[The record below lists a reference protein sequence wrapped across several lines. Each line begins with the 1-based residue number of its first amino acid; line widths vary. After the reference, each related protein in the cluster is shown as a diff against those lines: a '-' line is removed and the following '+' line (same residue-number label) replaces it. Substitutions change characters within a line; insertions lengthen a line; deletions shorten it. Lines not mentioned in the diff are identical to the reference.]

1 MIERLLDYRGIR
13 REFTLSESTV
23 RRLVADGKF
32 PQPERLTRGRVVFRE
47 DQVRSAVERLLA
59 ANNSSRSAQAQSEPE
74 AAA

>member
-59 ANNSSRSAQAQSEPE
+59 ANNGSGSTEAKSAPE